1 MKTKTMT
8 RTLMAMAM
16 LFAVQTSAN
25 AQLGGLAKKVKKAA
39 EKVVKDPLAGT
50 DNTTVVTTT
59 TTTTTSLGNSGTTAE
74 VNADDPQIAYVKEIV
89 DQNYLLND
97 LTDRNRQA
105 KAVADYKAKVNAKVK
120 EQLAPTKILGTY
132 STSPAWQGLP
142 LFKYPELKEQYSSVQ
157 EMQFK
162 TFYEKDG
169 KYYVVKSAFRQSIPK
184 VNPKD
189 VGAQPQADYWPGLE
203 TSVEV
208 PADKIQGVK
217 F

>member
-8 RTLMAMAM
+8 RTLMAFAM

-25 AQLGGLAKKVKKAA
+25 AQLGGLLKKAKNAA
-39 EKVVKDPLAGT
+39 EKTVKNPLGGT

-59 TTTTTSLGNSGTTAE
+59 TTTTTSTSGSEAKATQPADPMAE
-74 VNADDPQIAYVKEIV
+74 YVQDIVNK
-89 DQNYLLND
+89 NYLLDD
-97 LTDRNRQA
+97 LTDKNRNA
-105 KAVADYKAKVNAKVK
+105 KAVADYKSKVNAKVK
-120 EQLAPTKILGTY
+120 ADLAPTKILGTF
-132 STSPAWQGLP
+132 STSVAWQGLP
-142 LFKYPELKEQYSSVQ
+142 LFKMPELKDKYSSVQ

-184 VNPKD
+184 ENPKD
-189 VGAQPQADYWPGLE
+189 LGAQPQKDYWPGLE
-203 TSVEV
+203 TPVEI
-208 PADKIQGVK
+208 PADKIQGK

>member
-8 RTLMAMAM
+8 RTLMAFAM

-25 AQLGGLAKKVKKAA
+25 AQLGGLLKKAKNAA
-39 EKVVKDPLAGT
+39 EKTVKNPLGGT

-59 TTTTTSLGNSGTTAE
+59 TTTTTSTSGSEAKATQPADPMAE
-74 VNADDPQIAYVKEIV
+74 YVQDIVNK
-89 DQNYLLND
+89 NYLLDD
-97 LTDRNRQA
+97 LTDKNRNA
-105 KAVADYKAKVNAKVK
+105 KAVADYKSKVNAKIK
-120 EQLAPTKILGTY
+120 ADLAPTKILGTY
-132 STSPAWQGLP
+132 STSVAWQGLP
-142 LFKYPELKEQYSSVQ
+142 LFKMPELKDKYSSVQ

-184 VNPKD
+184 ENPKD
-189 VGAQPQADYWPGLE
+189 LGAQPQKDYWPGLE
-203 TSVEV
+203 TPVEI
-208 PADKIQGVK
+208 PADKIQGK